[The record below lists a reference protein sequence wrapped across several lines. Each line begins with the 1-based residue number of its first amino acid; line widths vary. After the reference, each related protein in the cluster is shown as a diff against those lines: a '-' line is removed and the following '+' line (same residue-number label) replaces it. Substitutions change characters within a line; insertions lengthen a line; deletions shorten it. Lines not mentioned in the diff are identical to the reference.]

1 MLKLSVE
8 GAKERMQ
15 EEDLFFL
22 VLGKKTDFRS
32 EAKKEQG
39 NVSKAKR
46 LLVSCQKKCGA

>member
-32 EAKKEQG
+32 EAKKKNKEMY
-39 NVSKAKR
+39 
-46 LLVSCQKKCGA
+46 QKQRDY